1 MIDEANEACGRCNAD
16 RCGQGEANWKRSTG
30 SRCPPPFFIFCPGF
44 SVNIVIVIVVWIL
57 SRKNVSLDSRR
68 GV

>member
-1 MIDEANEACGRCNAD
+1 MKPMKHVAAAMQIVVVKV
-16 RCGQGEANWKRSTG
+16 KRIG
-30 SRCPPPFFIFCPGF
+30 SVVQAFAVLRPSLYFVLVL
-44 SVNIVIVIVVWIL
+44 SVTIVIVIVVWIL